1 MTVRNIKKD
10 KGNTQASCTT
20 GTAYGLVEDQT
31 EEKCME
37 GQKFDMEV
45 TDERADF
52 MKKQLLRLYADQL
65 GMEVVSVTVTPKTK
79 EGTA

>member
-1 MTVRNIKKD
+1 M
-10 KGNTQASCTT
+10 A
-20 GTAYGLVEDQT
+20 
-31 EEKCME
+31 

>member
-1 MTVRNIKKD
+1 
-10 KGNTQASCTT
+10 
-20 GTAYGLVEDQT
+20 
-31 EEKCME
+31 ME
-37 GQKFDMEV
+37 NKKFDMEV

-65 GMEVVSVTVTPKTK
+65 GMEVVSVKVTPAKKEK

>member
-1 MTVRNIKKD
+1 
-10 KGNTQASCTT
+10 
-20 GTAYGLVEDQT
+20 
-31 EEKCME
+31 ME

-65 GMEVVSVTVTPKTK
+65 GMEVVSVKVTPVVRKEK